1 MANIALLPFEF
12 KRKFGGGCFA
22 IYHAIAASHP
32 QRRGEVHDDA
42 ATHGSFH
49 WAGGAPSFRWGGG
62 AALALRNARALA
74 LRAHWVMRARALGCA
89 RARIGLCARNGR
101 LQRASTPRWLRR
113 RRRRR
118 RCKAVG
124 ALPRTG
130 SLIISSTKAGNS
142 RRAAGRGRWL
152 SKARNLWPYQM
163 APVSMLPVAGMLLVA
178 GDGIRRPPGWPRKA
192 AGGGGSASRLSCPSW
207 QAVAPAAP
215 AG

>member
-1 MANIALLPFEF
+1 MPSQLLTLNVAARFTMTRRHTAHFTGQEVLLPSAGAEEP
-12 KRKFGGGCFA
+12 RWPSA
-22 IYHAIAASHP
+22 MHALSHC
-32 QRRGEVHDDA
+32 
-42 ATHGSFH
+42 
-49 WAGGAPSFRWGGG
+49 
-62 AALALRNARALA
+62 
-74 LRAHWVMRARALGCA
+74 AH
-89 RARIGLCARNGR
+89 IGLCARTGR